1 MSHITILIWVIFT
14 RVNRYRKE
22 YWDLHHQLYK
32 HLPFL
37 IIFLYKENYEIR
49 RMYNYI
55 VRGHKM
61 KNFIFH
67 LLLPLDDSLF
77 GNVYNQYCNH
87 QQQNM
92 SISLTMIFD
101 NLLLIILV
109 TSRHAFY
116 ISNEMLQTRM
126 EMRYLSFSSQT
137 SFCLKKINIE
147 K

>member
-1 MSHITILIWVIFT
+1 
-14 RVNRYRKE
+14 
-22 YWDLHHQLYK
+22 
-32 HLPFL
+32 
-37 IIFLYKENYEIR
+37 
-49 RMYNYI
+49 
-55 VRGHKM
+55 M
-61 KNFIFH
+61 KIFIFH

>member
-1 MSHITILIWVIFT
+1 MEFDVILLV
-14 RVNRYRKE
+14 KS
-22 YWDLHHQLYK
+22 K
-32 HLPFL
+32 
-37 IIFLYKENYEIR
+37 KGENKKYHTKK
-49 RMYNYI
+49 
-55 VRGHKM
+55 V
-61 KNFIFH
+61 F
-67 LLLPLDDSLF
+67 
-77 GNVYNQYCNH
+77 YNQYCNH
-87 QQQNM
+87 QQQNV

>member
-1 MSHITILIWVIFT
+1 MKFVVESKRGEKKLFL
-14 RVNRYRKE
+14 YRKV
-22 YWDLHHQLYK
+22 
-32 HLPFL
+32 F
-37 IIFLYKENYEIR
+37 
-49 RMYNYI
+49 
-55 VRGHKM
+55 
-61 KNFIFH
+61 
-67 LLLPLDDSLF
+67 
-77 GNVYNQYCNH
+77 YNQYCNH
-87 QQQNM
+87 QQQNV